1 MTAPAPFAVEGVSR
15 TFGSGPAAVQAVRD
29 VSFSV
34 AEREIVA
41 IVGPSGSGKTTL
53 LSIAGG
59 LLTPSA
65 GRVVVL
71 GEDIT
76 ALGHAR
82 RAAFRLRH
90 IGFVFQSFN
99 LLPSLNA
106 LENVEVALNLAG
118 TAGRPAKLRA
128 MDILELLAL
137 EDRAHIHPNELSG
150 GEQQRLAVARALANR
165 PDVILA
171 DEPTASLDSAA
182 GHRVIELMRTAVDAG
197 EARAMV
203 IVTHDTRILDV
214 PHRVLLMDD
223 GRVRPA
229 SDADRASLRLPVPG

>member
-1 MTAPAPFAVEGVSR
+1 MTATVPFAVEGVSW
-15 TFGSGPAAVQAVRD
+15 TYGSGPTAVHAVRD

-34 AEREIVA
+34 ADREIVA

-65 GRVVVL
+65 GRVMVL

-76 ALGHAR
+76 ALGHGR

-99 LLPSLNA
+99 LLPSLTA
-106 LENVEVALNLAG
+106 LENVEIALNLAG
-118 TAGRPAKLRA
+118 TAGRQAKERSMA
-128 MDILELLAL
+128 ILQMLAL
-137 EDRAHIHPNELSG
+137 EGRTHIRPNELSG

-171 DEPTASLDSAA
+171 DEPTASLDSTS
-182 GHRVIELMRTAVDAG
+182 GRRVIELMRTAVDAG

-203 IVTHDTRILDV
+203 IVTHDTRILDI

-229 SDADRASLRLPVPG
+229 SEADRAALRPPPHA